1 MVSVPQH
8 SWGGQA
14 RGRRGLAAEADIDS
28 YHCDMSG
35 APIQETGLYR
45 PVKAFLEAKGFE
57 VKGEVCGC
65 DLVAR
70 RGDEPPVIV
79 ELKLRFNLAL
89 VLQGIDRLRITERV
103 YLAVLR
109 PPWRARGMSPE
120 AASVRRLCRRLG
132 LGLMLVGRRGDS
144 VLVLEEPGPY
154 RPRPAHRRMVRLAD
168 EFARRLGDP
177 NTGGRARAPIVTSYR
192 QDALRCALALA
203 DAGPMRLRDLRAI
216 TGVEGAAPILQR
228 NVYGWF
234 ARMARGTYGLTDA
247 GRAALAEFA
256 DALTGLG
263 PSTPE
268 EEAA

>member
-1 MVSVPQH
+1 
-8 SWGGQA
+8 
-14 RGRRGLAAEADIDS
+14 
-28 YHCDMSG
+28 MSG
-35 APIQETGLYR
+35 TRIQETALYR
-45 PVKAFLEAKGFE
+45 PVKAFLEARGFE

-89 VLQGIDRLRITERV
+89 VLQGIDRLRLTERV

-109 PPWRARGMSPE
+109 PPYRARGLSPE

-132 LGLMLVGRRGDS
+132 LGLMIVGRRGDG
-144 VLVLEEPGPY
+144 VLALEEPGPY
-154 RPRPAHRRMVRLAD
+154 RPRSARRRVMRLAD

-177 NTGGRARAPIVTSYR
+177 NIGGRARTPIVTAYR
-192 QDALRCALALA
+192 QDALRCARALA
-203 DAGPMRLRDLRAI
+203 EMGPLRLRELRTL
-216 TGVEGAAPILQR
+216 TGVETAAQILQR

-234 ARMARGTYGLTDA
+234 IRITRGSYALTEA

-256 DALTGLG
+256 DALAGLD
-263 PSTPE
+263 SSSLE
-268 EEAA
+268 EKAA